1 VLCQTLVTLHQKARL
16 TTNPPFHQLLP
27 CQNISFDA
35 CISASRISGQQV
47 DVDVGRTGEFVPIP
61 DFQTAMLPLL
71 KHLSDGKEHSNQET
85 LKSLAEYFKLSDDEL
100 AQLLPSGLQPLFTNR
115 IAWAKSH
122 LKAAGLI
129 ESPRRGYYKIRP
141 RGLEVLKAN
150 PSRVDLRVLNQFP
163 EYVEF
168 RTPKTDVGEPKSNSV
183 PQSLSETD
191 KWTPEDHLEYG
202 YLRIREQLVVDL
214 LAKVKDGSPAF
225 FEKLVVELLL
235 AMGYGGSRQDA
246 GRTVGRAGDGG
257 IDGVINEDRLG
268 LDVIYIQAKRWDGT
282 VGRPEIQKLPAHFRD
297 SAQKKEFSL
306 PHPILQKMR
315 MTTRQ

>member
-1 VLCQTLVTLHQKARL
+1 
-16 TTNPPFHQLLP
+16 
-27 CQNISFDA
+27 
-35 CISASRISGQQV
+35 
-47 DVDVGRTGEFVPIP
+47 
-61 DFQTAMLPLL
+61 MLPLL
-71 KHLSDGKEHSNQET
+71 VHLIDGKEHSNQET
-85 LKSLAEYFKLSDDEL
+85 LKDLAEHFQLSDDEL
-100 AQLLPSGLQPLFTNR
+100 AQRLPSGLQTIFTNR

-141 RGLEVLKAN
+141 RGLEVLKTNSA
-150 PSRVDLRVLNQFP
+150 RVDLRVLNQFP

-168 RTPKTDVGEPKSNSV
+168 RTPKNGVDGAKADAI
-183 PQSLSETD
+183 PQNAPETD

-202 YLRIREQLVVDL
+202 YLRIREQLAIDL

-268 LDVIYIQAKRWDGT
+268 LDVIYVQAKRWEGT
-282 VGRPEIQKLPAHFRD
+282 VGRPEIQKFAGALQGQRAKKGIFITTSDFTRD
-297 SAQKKEFSL
+297 ANDYAAMIDSRIVL
-306 PHPILQKMR
+306 ING
-315 MTTRQ
+315 TRLCNLMIDHGIGVTRATSYEVKRFDSDYFEES

>member
-1 VLCQTLVTLHQKARL
+1 
-16 TTNPPFHQLLP
+16 
-27 CQNISFDA
+27 
-35 CISASRISGQQV
+35 
-47 DVDVGRTGEFVPIP
+47 
-61 DFQTAMLPLL
+61 MLPLL

-85 LKSLAEYFKLSDDEL
+85 LKNLAEHFKLSDDEL
-100 AQLLPSGLQPLFTNR
+100 TQLLPSGPQPLFTNR

-129 ESPRRGYYKIRP
+129 ESPRRGYYKISP

-168 RTPKTDVGEPKSNSV
+168 RTPKNDVGESKASSV
-183 PQSLSETD
+183 SQSVSETD

-202 YLRIREQLVVDL
+202 YQRIRQQLAADL
-214 LAKVKDGSPAF
+214 LAKVKDASPAF
-225 FEKLVVELLL
+225 FEKLVVELLV

-282 VGRPEIQKLPAHFRD
+282 VGRPEIQKFAGALQGQRAKKGIFITTSDFTKDATGYAAMID
-297 SAQKKEFSL
+297 SRIVL
-306 PHPILQKMR
+306 VNG
-315 MTTRQ
+315 TRLSNLMIDHGIGVTRATSYEVKRLDSDYFEEL

>member
-1 VLCQTLVTLHQKARL
+1 
-16 TTNPPFHQLLP
+16 
-27 CQNISFDA
+27 
-35 CISASRISGQQV
+35 
-47 DVDVGRTGEFVPIP
+47 
-61 DFQTAMLPLL
+61 MLPLL

-85 LKSLAEYFKLSDDEL
+85 LKSLAERFKLTDDEL
-100 AQLLPSGLQPLFTNR
+100 AQLLPSGLQPLFANR

-129 ESPRRGYYKIRP
+129 ESPDRGYYKISP

-168 RTPKTDVGEPKSNSV
+168 RTPKNDVGEPKSSIV
-183 PQSLSETD
+183 PQSVSETD

-202 YLRIREQLVVDL
+202 YLKIREQLVIDL
-214 LAKVKDGSPAF
+214 LAKVKEGSPAF
-225 FEKLVVELLL
+225 FEKLVVELLV

-282 VGRPEIQKLPAHFRD
+282 VGRPEIQKFAGALQGQRAKR
-297 SAQKKEFSL
+297 EFSL
-306 PHPILQKMR
+306 RPLILQKMR
-315 MTTRQ
+315 TTTRQ

>member
-1 VLCQTLVTLHQKARL
+1 M
-16 TTNPPFHQLLP
+16 
-27 CQNISFDA
+27 
-35 CISASRISGQQV
+35 
-47 DVDVGRTGEFVPIP
+47 PIP
-61 DFQTAMLPLL
+61 DFQTLMLPLL
-71 KHLSDGKEHSNQET
+71 AHLSDGKEHPNQET
-85 LKSLAEYFKLSDDEL
+85 LKNLAEHFRLTDQEL
-100 AQLLPSGLQPLFTNR
+100 TQLLPSGLQPLFTNR

-129 ESPRRGYYKIRP
+129 ESPRRGFYKISP
-141 RGLEVLKAN
+141 RGLEVLRAN

-168 RTPKTDVGEPKSNSV
+168 RTPKNEVGEPKTDAVS
-183 PQSLSETD
+183 QTTSETD

-202 YLRIREQLVVDL
+202 YQRIRER
-214 LAKVKDGSPAF
+214 LASDILTKVKDASPVF

-268 LDVIYIQAKRWDGT
+268 LDVIYVQAKRWEGT
-282 VGRPEIQKLPAHFRD
+282 VGRPEIQKFAGALQGQRAKKGIFITTSDFTRD
-297 SAQKKEFSL
+297 ANDYAAMIDSRIVLINGLRLSNLMIDHGVGVTKVASYEVRRLDSDYFEE
-306 PHPILQKMR
+306 
-315 MTTRQ
+315 

>member
-1 VLCQTLVTLHQKARL
+1 M
-16 TTNPPFHQLLP
+16 
-27 CQNISFDA
+27 S
-35 CISASRISGQQV
+35 
-47 DVDVGRTGEFVPIP
+47 IP
-61 DFQTAMLPLL
+61 DFQTLMLPLL
-71 KHLSDGKEHSNQET
+71 VQSSDGKEHSNQET
-85 LKSLAEYFKLSDDEL
+85 LKSLAEHFQLSDDEL
-100 AQLLPSGLQPLFTNR
+100 TQLLPSGLQSIFTNR

-129 ESPRRGYYKIRP
+129 ESPRRGFYKIRP
-141 RGLEVLKAN
+141 RGLEILKAN

-168 RTPKTDVGEPKSNSV
+168 RTPKNDVGEPKSDSV
-183 PQSLSETD
+183 PQSIPETD

-202 YLRIREQLVVDL
+202 YLRIREQLAVDL

-225 FEKLVVELLL
+225 FEKLVVELLV

-246 GRTVGRAGDGG
+246 GRTVGKAGDGG

-282 VGRPEIQKLPAHFRD
+282 VGRPEIQKFAGALQGQRAKKGVFITTSDFTKDANDYAAMID
-297 SAQKKEFSL
+297 SRIVLVNGVRLCNLMIDHGIGVTNATSYEVKRLDSDYFEES
-306 PHPILQKMR
+306 
-315 MTTRQ
+315 